1 MNLKKLKTLSIIY
14 LALLATLLVIP
25 LGNIGIE
32 RVEVVGFRGDYIV
45 HCLVYTP
52 WMYLGMLIMSNKFNS
67 LKWFIIGVIFVAV
80 MELIQCIIPYRG
92 YNIYDL
98 IAGEIG
104 IIISLITFSIYTR
117 FIKGNF

>member
-1 MNLKKLKTLSIIY
+1 M
-14 LALLATLLVIP
+14 ATLLVIP